1 MPEPAGSG
9 SLSVTEVA
17 VPVPG
22 LEEFET
28 VIVNPTVV
36 PAGTGVASAVLVIDR
51 DGMFTV
57 TDAEADSGG
66 AARPSSVSVPVAV
79 ALSVTVA
86 VTTLEQVKV
95 QVAPGSRTVLTLLE
109 LDTKVAEP
117 QNEPVTLT
125 PLKGSEPVLVSL

>member
-1 MPEPAGSG
+1 
-9 SLSVTEVA
+9 LSVTEVA
-17 VPVPG
+17 VPVPE

-66 AARPSSVSVPVAV
+66 AARPSTVSVPAAA
-79 ALSVTVA
+79 ALSVIVA

-95 QVAPGSRTVLTLLE
+95 QVAVGSRAVVTLLE
-109 LDTKVAEP
+109 LETKVAEP
-117 QNEPVTLT
+117 QNEPVTVT
-125 PLKGSEPVLVSL
+125 PLRGSEPVLVSL